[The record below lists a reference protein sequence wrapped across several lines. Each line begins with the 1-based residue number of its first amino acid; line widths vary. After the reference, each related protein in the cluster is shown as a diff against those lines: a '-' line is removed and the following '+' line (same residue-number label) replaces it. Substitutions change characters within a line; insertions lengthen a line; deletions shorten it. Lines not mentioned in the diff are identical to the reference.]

1 MEDLNLSL
9 VERLW
14 SLEEVRV
21 SSSDEETH
29 IRKVGFA
36 LKTWRAQYKEL
47 KSQQNDKNGDIKDM
61 KSDMYQLVGFFSV
74 FQGVLFQGVTQL
86 STNACEFRYIP
97 IALSVAATLGTI
109 FGVSLKFSE
118 LLDIQERS
126 NGYAISIK
134 VLLYYI
140 NEILRQGKDFSF
152 LPVADTSANDSALV
166 NSTGCAPGLMNYC
179 KPSVAERCKLKK
191 RHDQE
196 VVKKRARLEKQL
208 ENAKTEKYAIL
219 VYLFFIGI
227 GFAYVLSVIMCLQY

>member
-134 VLLYYI
+134 VLVSTFY
-140 NEILRQGKDFSF
+140 FS
-152 LPVADTSANDSALV
+152 SS
-166 NSTGCAPGLMNYC
+166 Y
-179 KPSVAERCKLKK
+179 
-191 RHDQE
+191 
-196 VVKKRARLEKQL
+196 
-208 ENAKTEKYAIL
+208 AKTVKVLRID
-219 VYLFFIGI
+219 V
-227 GFAYVLSVIMCLQY
+227 VLSYLLHLPHAWHTCRYSFTISTKFCDKAKIFPFYLLQIPLQMILLL